1 MHKNKFIE
9 QIVNNIQLTQNLTCV
24 LRIYNSMVRFSKY
37 VVMLIFFSLSS
48 SIWLYNKICSQ
59 TLSFYLR
66 IQYSIL
72 SKDIGIWEYE
82 TNFPSHLI
90 WCVTN

>member
-1 MHKNKFIE
+1 MQKNKFIE
-9 QIVNNIQLTQNLTCV
+9 QIVNSIRLTQNLTWV
-24 LRIYNSMVRFSKY
+24 LRTYNAMVRFSKY
-37 VVMLIFFSLSS
+37 VVILNFFSLSS
-48 SIWLYNKICSQ
+48 NIWLYNKICSQ
-59 TLSFYLR
+59 TLSFYLG

-90 WCVTN
+90 WYVTN